1 MIKIIQL
8 SLAFSPQDDGPNHTK
23 SHLHI
28 AVNNFCNAQNYFF
41 DNLFRKVCFY
51 LTLSSDGH
59 QLDTLAGNE
68 VQGFVDIGNFVEP
81 GKLQNY
87 HYHLPVRS

>member
-1 MIKIIQL
+1 MMVQIIPRVIFTLPSTISAMRKIICL
-8 SLAFSPQDDGPNHTK
+8 IIFS
-23 SHLHI
+23 
-28 AVNNFCNAQNYFF
+28 ARFC
-41 DNLFRKVCFY
+41 

-59 QLDTLAGNE
+59 QLDTLAGDE